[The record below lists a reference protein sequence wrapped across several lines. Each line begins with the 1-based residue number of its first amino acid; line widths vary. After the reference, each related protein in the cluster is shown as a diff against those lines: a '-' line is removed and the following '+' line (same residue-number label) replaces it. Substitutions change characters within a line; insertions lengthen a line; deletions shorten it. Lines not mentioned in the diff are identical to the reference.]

1 MAINKNLHPF
11 QRTDIGLVA
20 QGADIYKASRNG
32 TAYNGLF
39 VLLDAGVN
47 MSYNTD
53 MQEFLTAGRVRMASY
68 QNPQQM
74 ISISCV
80 YASNTMADALG
91 TSNVGGSFRW
101 VFRVGDIWRFWKSGD
116 ASDRGGFDNT
126 LNDFQNTNYF
136 LESGSAANIP
146 STDRWNLNLQLK
158 RYIDSAV
165 MSSAKISSLTGE
177 VIAPAV
183 PNN

>member
-1 MAINKNLHPF
+1 MALNKNLHPF
-11 QRTDIGLVA
+11 QRTDIGRVA
-20 QGADIYKASRNG
+20 QGADIYKASVNG
-32 TAYNGLF
+32 DTYNGLF
-39 VLLDAGVN
+39 VLLDAGIN

-53 MQEFLTAGRVRMASY
+53 MQEFLTAGRVRMVSY
-68 QNPQQM
+68 QNPQQS

-91 TSNVGGSFRW
+91 TANIAGAFRW
-101 VFRVGDIWRFWKSGD
+101 RFRVGDIWRFWKSGGAQG
-116 ASDRGGFDNT
+116 ASDRGGFDTT

-165 MSSAKISSLTGE
+165 MNSAKISSLTGE
-177 VIAPAV
+177 TVQ
-183 PNN
+183 